1 MKRLCWLLFGLLF
14 AAPLCMAL
22 PPATPAP
29 LLPGEGIGV
38 DVSKPA
44 DKVLR
49 DNGWELQI
57 WYRAK
62 GSRSEGQHG
71 VLLHN
76 GNEIKGSRVGE
87 EMTTALGKMHYY
99 GTAPGVPWNPTGWL
113 FADKSLI
120 KPSTFCP

>member
-1 MKRLCWLLFGLLF
+1 MNIFRFSLLSLLLATPLCI
-14 AAPLCMAL
+14 AAPDQ
-22 PPATPAP
+22 P
-29 LLPGEGIGV
+29 LLPGEGSGV
-38 DVSKPA
+38 DVSQPA

-49 DNGWELQI
+49 AEGWELQI

-71 VLLHN
+71 VLFQN
-76 GNEIKGSRVGE
+76 GKLIKGATVGE
-87 EMTTALGKMHYY
+87 EMDTALGKMKFY
-99 GTAPGVPWNPTGWL
+99 GDAPAVMWDPSGWH

>member
-1 MKRLCWLLFGLLF
+1 MNIFRFSLLSLLI
-14 AAPLCMAL
+14 AAPLCIAE
-22 PPATPAP
+22 PAQP
-29 LLPGEGIGV
+29 LPGEGIGV
-38 DVSKPA
+38 DTSQPA

-49 DNGWELQI
+49 AEGWELQI

-71 VLLHN
+71 ALFQHGKAV
-76 GNEIKGSRVGE
+76 KGATVGE
-87 EMTTALGKMHYY
+87 EKDTALGKMKFY
-99 GTAPGVPWNPTGWL
+99 GNEPNVMWEPSGWH